1 MKTARIHIA
10 KRADTRFL
18 IRIAMALMNAENK
31 PIKKD
36 EELIRRPARIYL
48 FYGQ

>member
-1 MKTARIHIA
+1 MKTARRRIA
-10 KRADTRFL
+10 KCADTRFL

-31 PIKKD
+31 STQKD
-36 EELIRRPARIYL
+36 EELIRRPARIYM